1 MARRRG
7 MLFSTTASAIW
18 FTFMKRRQR
27 FKIGYCR
34 YLGSLWPS
42 PFSSKEEVVL
52 EVMVAAIM
60 EVVASVETEGIEEV
74 GMVGTEEEGMNGMA
88 GIMGMVMGL
97 VGINQ
102 EVVSKV
108 LLEELEVARTTKMDR
123 ETRTSKQEITKN
135 KNNLIPIPKTALI
148 QPLYLPKLNS

>member
-1 MARRRG
+1 
-7 MLFSTTASAIW
+7 
-18 FTFMKRRQR
+18 
-27 FKIGYCR
+27 
-34 YLGSLWPS
+34 
-42 PFSSKEEVVL
+42 
-52 EVMVAAIM
+52 MVAAIM

-135 KNNLIPIPKTALI
+135 KNNLIPIPKTALT
-148 QPLYLPKLNS
+148 QLLYLPRLNS